1 MVEAHH
7 VGTLLDVAADLVL
20 VATEAVIA
28 DLSPEAWS
36 LRPIEPAV
44 LRGIAEPVRAFIVE
58 PRQPSD

>member
-28 DLSPEAWS
+28 DLSPESWS
-36 LRPIEPAV
+36 LRPIGPAV
-44 LRGIAEPVRAFIVE
+44 LRRIAEPVRAFIVE
-58 PRQPSD
+58 PRQPSG

>member
-1 MVEAHH
+1 VN
-7 VGTLLDVAADLVL
+7 LLSRLVKAGAPGAV

-28 DLSPEAWS
+28 DLSPGAWS